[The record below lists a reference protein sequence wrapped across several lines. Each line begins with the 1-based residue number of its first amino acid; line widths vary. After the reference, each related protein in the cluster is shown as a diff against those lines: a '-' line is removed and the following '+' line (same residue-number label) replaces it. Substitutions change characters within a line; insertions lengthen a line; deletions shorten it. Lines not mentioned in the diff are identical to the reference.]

1 MEGAM
6 VRSCCAGLVVAALAL
21 TASCDSNPAEP
32 SSSSGN
38 EQLALKLSTA
48 HFRVLADRAIPT
60 TLQAIADALEAA
72 YPRVTA
78 DLRTGELAAISAHV
92 WTDEA
97 SFNAAMRSNLGVVW
111 QGTRGYVFAP
121 NNVAVLAVASAG
133 AIAQTATHEF
143 IHVATLAV
151 NPSISNNPRWLW
163 ETVALYENR
172 EFVHPATL
180 AYMRA
185 GQLPT
190 LAALNASFND
200 SRQIYEVGC
209 VLGEFIVANWGL
221 DGMVRLVKTNG
232 NLPDTLGLS
241 VAEFE
246 TRWYAFLKAQY
257 GVPSILSTV
266 AGSDGS
272 GDVVQV
278 VR

>member
-1 MEGAM
+1 M
-6 VRSCCAGLVVAALAL
+6 VRSCCAGLVAAALAL
-21 TASCDSNPAEP
+21 AASCDSSPVEP
-32 SSSSGN
+32 SSSSGS

-48 HFRVLADRAIPT
+48 HFRVLADRASPT
-60 TLQAIADALEAA
+60 ALQAIADALEAA

-78 DLRTGELAAISAHV
+78 DLRTGELAAVSAYV

-111 QGTRGYVFAP
+111 PGTKGYVFAP
-121 NNVAVLAVASAG
+121 SNVAVLAVASAG
-133 AIAQTATHEF
+133 AVAQTATHEF

-180 AYMRA
+180 AYMRT

-190 LAALNASFND
+190 LAALNAGFND

-221 DGMVRLVKTNG
+221 DGMVRLVQTNG
-232 NLPDTLGLS
+232 NVPDTLGLS
-241 VAEFE
+241 VADFE
-246 TRWYAFLKAQY
+246 ARWYAFLKANY
-257 GVPSILSTV
+257 GVPSAYSIGTGDTHP
-266 AGSDGS
+266 AGATS
-272 GDVVQV
+272 GPADQ
-278 VR
+278 

>member
-1 MEGAM
+1 M
-6 VRSCCAGLVVAALAL
+6 VRSCCAGLVAAALAL
-21 TASCDSNPAEP
+21 AASCDSSPVEP
-32 SSSSGN
+32 SSSSGS

-48 HFRVLADRAIPT
+48 HFRVLADRASPT
-60 TLQAIADALEAA
+60 ALQAIADALEAA

-78 DLRTGELAAISAHV
+78 DLRTGELAAVSAYV
-92 WTDEA
+92 WTHEA

-111 QGTRGYVFAP
+111 PGTKGYVFAP
-121 NNVAVLAVASAG
+121 SNVAVLAVASAG
-133 AIAQTATHEF
+133 AVAQTATHEF

-180 AYMRA
+180 AYMRT

-190 LAALNASFND
+190 LAALNAGFND

-221 DGMVRLVKTNG
+221 DGMVRLVQTNG
-232 NLPDTLGLS
+232 NVPDTLGLS
-241 VAEFE
+241 VADFE
-246 TRWYAFLKAQY
+246 ARWYAFLKANY
-257 GVPSILSTV
+257 GVPSASSIGTGD
-266 AGSDGS
+266 ARDGT
-272 GDVVQV
+272 QMP
-278 VR
+278 